1 MGDGDDEC
9 RAFRAMAFG
18 RQLVEVQV
26 VTLGC
31 QKSLDFSLSYS
42 SAFGTFW
49 NGGSST

>member
-1 MGDGDDEC
+1 MMNVGL
-9 RAFRAMAFG
+9 RAMAFG

-31 QKSLDFSLSYS
+31 QKSLDFFSLPYS